1 MAIEKEM
8 KDILTKLHDVCVH
21 KFADDL
27 DELYGMLDLTSEQED
42 AIDEFMAEHM
52 PILAEGLL
60 NLAEEHNIDEGSLLV
75 LAQKELDF
83 EMLKADS
90 VERLSKKMEEEEA
103 EEEDEDEDDED
114 EDEDDGF
121 SIELK
126 PLSKKEAE
134 DIIAKVLK
142 DLRSR

>member
-1 MAIEKEM
+1 M

-21 KFADDL
+21 KCADDL

-42 AIDEFMAEHM
+42 AVDEFMAEHM

-60 NLAEEHNIDEGSLLV
+60 NLAEEHDIDEGSLLV

-90 VERLSKKMEEEEA
+90 VGRLSKKMEEEEA
-103 EEEDEDEDDED
+103 EEEEEDEDDEY
-114 EDEDDGF
+114 EDDGF

-126 PLSKKEAE
+126 RISKKEAE

>member
-1 MAIEKEM
+1 MTIEKEM
-8 KDILTKLHDVCVH
+8 KDTLAKLHDVCVH
-21 KFADDL
+21 KCADDL

-42 AIDEFMAEHM
+42 AVDEFMSEHM

-60 NLAEEHNIDEGSLLV
+60 NLAEEHDIDEGSLLV

-90 VERLSKKMEEEEA
+90 VERLFKKMEEEEDE
-103 EEEDEDEDDED
+103 EEEDEDEDD
-114 EDEDDGF
+114 GF
-121 SIELK
+121 TIELK
-126 PLSKKEAE
+126 RISKKEAE

>member
-1 MAIEKEM
+1 M

-21 KFADDL
+21 KCADDL

-42 AIDEFMAEHM
+42 AVDEFMAEHM

-60 NLAEEHNIDEGSLLV
+60 NLAEEHDIDEGSLLV
-75 LAQKELDF
+75 LAQRELDF
-83 EMLKADS
+83 EMLKADT
-90 VERLSKKMEEEEA
+90 VERLSKKMEEEKT
-103 EEEDEDEDDED
+103 EEEEEND

-126 PLSKKEAE
+126 RISKKEAE
-134 DIIAKVLK
+134 DIISKVLK

>member
-8 KDILTKLHDVCVH
+8 KDILTKLHDVCVR
-21 KFADDL
+21 KCADDL

-42 AIDEFMAEHM
+42 AVDEFMAEHM

-60 NLAEEHNIDEGSLLV
+60 NLAEEHDIDEGSLLV

-90 VERLSKKMEEEEA
+90 VERLSKKMEEEKT
-103 EEEDEDEDDED
+103 EEEDDED

-126 PLSKKEAE
+126 RISKKEAE
-134 DIIAKVLK
+134 DIISKVLK

>member
-1 MAIEKEM
+1 M

-21 KFADDL
+21 KCADDL

-42 AIDEFMAEHM
+42 AVDEFMAEHM

-60 NLAEEHNIDEGSLLV
+60 NLAEEHDIDEGSLLV

-83 EMLKADS
+83 EMLKAGT
-90 VERLSKKMEEEEA
+90 VERLSKKMEEEET
-103 EEEDEDEDDED
+103 EEEEEND

-126 PLSKKEAE
+126 RISKKEAE
-134 DIIAKVLK
+134 DIISKVLK

>member
-1 MAIEKEM
+1 M

-21 KFADDL
+21 KCADDL

-42 AIDEFMAEHM
+42 AVDEFMSEHV

-60 NLAEEHNIDEGSLLV
+60 NLAEEHDIDEGPLLV
-75 LAQKELDF
+75 LAQKELNF

-90 VERLSKKMEEEEA
+90 VERLFKKMEEEE
-103 EEEDEDEDDED
+103 EDEEDEDEDEN
-114 EDEDDGF
+114 DGF
-121 SIELK
+121 TIELK
-126 PLSKKEAE
+126 RISKKEAE

>member
-1 MAIEKEM
+1 MTIEKEM
-8 KDILTKLHDVCVH
+8 KDTLTKLHDVCVH
-21 KFADDL
+21 KCADDL

-42 AIDEFMAEHM
+42 AVDEFMAEHM

-60 NLAEEHNIDEGSLLV
+60 NLAEEHDIDEGSLLV

-90 VERLSKKMEEEEA
+90 VERLFKKMEEEKTE
-103 EEEDEDEDDED
+103 EEEDGD

-121 SIELK
+121 TIELK
-126 PLSKKEAE
+126 RISKKEAE

>member
-1 MAIEKEM
+1 M
-8 KDILTKLHDVCVH
+8 KDVLTKLHDVCVH
-21 KFADDL
+21 KCADDL

-42 AIDEFMAEHM
+42 AVDEFMAEHM

-60 NLAEEHNIDEGSLLV
+60 NLAEEHDIDEGSLLV

-83 EMLKADS
+83 EMLKADT
-90 VERLSKKMEEEEA
+90 VERLSKKMEEEET
-103 EEEDEDEDDED
+103 EEEEEND

-126 PLSKKEAE
+126 RISKKEAE
-134 DIIAKVLK
+134 DIISKVLK

>member
-1 MAIEKEM
+1 MAIEKET

-21 KFADDL
+21 NCADDL
-27 DELYGMLDLTSEQED
+27 DELYGTLDLTSEQED
-42 AIDEFMAEHM
+42 AVDEFMAEHM

-60 NLAEEHNIDEGSLLV
+60 NLADEHDIYEGSLLV

-83 EMLKADS
+83 EMLKADT
-90 VERLSKKMEEEEA
+90 VERLSKKTEEEET
-103 EEEDEDEDDED
+103 EEEEEND

-126 PLSKKEAE
+126 RISKKEAE
-134 DIIAKVLK
+134 DIISKVLK

>member
-1 MAIEKEM
+1 MTIEKEM
-8 KDILTKLHDVCVH
+8 KDTLVKLHDVCVH
-21 KFADDL
+21 KCADDL
-27 DELYGMLDLTSEQED
+27 DNLYGMLDLTSEQED
-42 AIDEFMAEHM
+42 AVDEFMAEHM

-60 NLAEEHNIDEGSLLV
+60 NLAEEHDIDEGSLLV

-90 VERLSKKMEEEEA
+90 VERLFKKMEEEKED
-103 EEEDEDEDDED
+103 EEEE

-121 SIELK
+121 TIELK
-126 PLSKKEAE
+126 RISKKEAE

>member
-1 MAIEKEM
+1 M

-21 KFADDL
+21 KCADDL

-42 AIDEFMAEHM
+42 AVDEFMAEHM

-60 NLAEEHNIDEGSLLV
+60 NLADEHDIDEGSLLV

-90 VERLSKKMEEEEA
+90 VERLSKKIEEEKA
-103 EEEDEDEDDED
+103 EEEDDEDED

-126 PLSKKEAE
+126 RISKKEAE
-134 DIIAKVLK
+134 DIISKVLK